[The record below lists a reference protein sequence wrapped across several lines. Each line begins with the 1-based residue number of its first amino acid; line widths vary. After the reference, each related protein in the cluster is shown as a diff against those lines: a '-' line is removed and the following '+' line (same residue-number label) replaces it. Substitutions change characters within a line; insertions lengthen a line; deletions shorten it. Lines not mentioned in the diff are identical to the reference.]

1 MELVKA
7 DEAAAQL
14 RLDDDA
20 ADDWLA
26 IWIPAVSEAVRSW
39 LKDDWRLYVPERDSD
54 GEIVLDS
61 DDEPVPTDEVHPTVK
76 GAVLL
81 ELASQM
87 RYREGEGENRMQAH
101 EGHGYTLSRGATAM
115 LSSLRK
121 PTVA

>member
-1 MELVKA
+1 MELVTA

-20 ADDWLA
+20 ADDWLE